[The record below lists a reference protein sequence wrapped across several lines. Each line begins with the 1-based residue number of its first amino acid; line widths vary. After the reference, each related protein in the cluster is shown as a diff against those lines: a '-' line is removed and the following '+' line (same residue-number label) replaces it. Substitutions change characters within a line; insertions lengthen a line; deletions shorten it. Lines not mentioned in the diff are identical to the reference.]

1 MQLIRKKKELL
12 GIKVKTLLLT
22 FYYSN
27 PNFFAKIFC
36 QVG

>member
-12 GIKVKTLLLT
+12 GIKGKTLLLT

-27 PNFFAKIFC
+27 PKKKKKIFC